1 MATDDHFTI
10 SNGRVMATIK
20 ADGAELCSLKNAD
33 GHEVMWQAGPE
44 WPRHA
49 PILFPIVGRLK
60 GDVLRHRGQ
69 TYPMTQ
75 HGFARDQRFAWT
87 AREKTLCALSLTDNA
102 ESRAKYPFPFRL
114 DVSYA
119 VEGDELVVG
128 YAITNTGDAMLPA
141 SIGAHPAFHWP
152 LTEGVAKEA
161 HSIVFERTEPAPIR
175 RLDGGLL
182 LPEPEATAVQGDK
195 LPLSEGLFAG
205 DAMIFDQIAS
215 HALRYQAPGAPTM
228 TFAWDGFPQLG
239 IWSKPSGAAFLCIE
253 PWHGYASPVDFDGE
267 FSDKPGVMQI
277 AVGETRRFT
286 QRIGFVQ

>member
-10 SNGRVMATIK
+10 SNGRVMATIR

-33 GHEVMWQAGPE
+33 GHEVLWQAGPE

-60 GDVLRHRGQ
+60 GDVLKHRGQ

-87 AREKTLCALSLTDNA
+87 AREKTLCTLSLTDNV
-102 ESRAKYPFPFRL
+102 ESRAKYPFAFRL
-114 DVSYA
+114 DVSYV

-128 YAITNTGDAMLPA
+128 YAITNTGDEMLPA

-152 LTEGVAKEA
+152 LADGVAKET
-161 HSIVFERTEPAPIR
+161 HSIVFEKPEPAPIR

-195 LPLSEGLFAG
+195 LALSEELFAK
-205 DAMIFDQIAS
+205 DAMIFDHIAS
-215 HALRYQAPGAPTM
+215 QSLRYQAPGAPTL
-228 TFAWDGFPQLG
+228 TFAWEGFPQLG

-267 FSDKPGVMQI
+267 FSDKPGVMLI
-277 AVGETRRFT
+277 AVGETRSFV
-286 QRIGFVQ
+286 QRIGFAL

>member
-1 MATDDHFTI
+1 MSDDRFTI
-10 SNGRVMATIK
+10 SNGQVMATIK

-33 GHEVMWQAGPE
+33 GHEVLWQAGPE

-60 GDVLRHRGQ
+60 GDVLKHRGQ

-87 AREKTLCALSLTDNA
+87 AREKTLCVLSLTDNA
-102 ESRAKYPFPFRL
+102 ESRAKYPFAFRL
-114 DVSYA
+114 DVSYV
-119 VEGDELVVG
+119 VEGDELVIG
-128 YAITNTGDAMLPA
+128 YAITNTGDEMLPA

-152 LTEGVAKEA
+152 LADGAAKDA
-161 HSIVFERTEPAPIR
+161 HSIVFEKPEPEPIR

-182 LPEPEATAVQGDK
+182 LPEPEATAVRGNV
-195 LPLSEGLFAG
+195 LALSETLFAA
-205 DAMIFDQIAS
+205 DAMIFDKLAS
-215 HALRYQAPGAPTM
+215 ASLRYSAPDTPTI

-267 FSDKPGVMQI
+267 FSDKPGVMHI
-277 AVGETRRFT
+277 AAGETRSFT
-286 QRIGFVQ
+286 QRIGFGE

>member
-1 MATDDHFTI
+1 MATDDQFTI
-10 SNGRVMATIK
+10 GNGRVMATIK

-33 GHEVMWQAGPE
+33 GREVLWQAGPE

-60 GDVLRHRGQ
+60 NDLLNHRGQ

-87 AREKTLCALSLTDNA
+87 AREKTLCALSLRDSEA
-102 ESRAKYPFPFRL
+102 SKARYPFAFRL

-119 VEGDELVVG
+119 VEGDDLVIG
-128 YAITNTGDAMLPA
+128 YAISNTGDEMLPA

-152 LTEGVAKEA
+152 LADGVAKDA
-161 HSIVFERTEPAPIR
+161 HCITFDKPETAPIR

-182 LPEPEATAVQGDK
+182 LPDAEPTPVQGTQ
-195 LPLSEGLFAG
+195 LPLSETLFAT
-205 DAMIFDQIAS
+205 DAMIFDQLAS
-215 HALRYQAPGAPTM
+215 TSLRYAAPDTPTI

-239 IWSKPSGAAFLCIE
+239 IWSKPSGAPFLCIE
-253 PWHGYASPVDFDGE
+253 PWHGYASPIDFDGE
-267 FSDKPGVMQI
+267 FADKPGVMHI
-277 AVGETRRFT
+277 AVGATRSFT
-286 QRIGFVQ
+286 QRIGFA

>member
-1 MATDDHFTI
+1 MTADDRFTI

-20 ADGAELCSLKNAD
+20 ADGAELCSLRNAD
-33 GHEVMWQAGPE
+33 GQEVMWQAGPE

-60 GDVLRHRGQ
+60 DDVLRHAGK

-75 HGFARDQRFAWT
+75 HGFARDMRFAWT
-87 AREKTLCALSLTDNA
+87 AREKTLCALSLSDNEA
-102 ESRAKYPFPFRL
+102 SRAKYPFAFRL

-119 VEGDELVVG
+119 VDEDELVIG
-128 YAITNTGDAMLPA
+128 YAITNTGEGMLPA

-152 LTEGVAKEA
+152 LIEGGDKRA
-161 HSIVFERTEPAPIR
+161 HSIVFERAEPEPIR

-182 LPEPEATAVQGDK
+182 LPESEPSPVQGGA
-195 LPLSEGLFAG
+195 LALSESLFAR
-205 DAMIFDQIAS
+205 DAMIFDMVAS
-215 HALRYQAPGAPTM
+215 RSLSYAAPGAPTI

-239 IWSKPSGAAFLCIE
+239 IWSKPSGAPFLCIE

-267 FSDKPGVMQI
+267 FADKPGVMQI
-277 AVGETRRFT
+277 VKGETRSFT
-286 QRIGFVQ
+286 QRIGFAQ